1 MQVVDIETGA
11 SREGFLRDHPDCPLR
26 IGGCEFVVGEPDQAD
41 WLVTVFYTKRALTT
55 SIPRQRRIL
64 LMTEPG
70 GYYPPDYVNQ
80 FGILVSPFIVP
91 GFDGIWHQSHG
102 ALGNFFGMEYLPQG
116 GVRTRYDYRA
126 LVDLPVPEERS
137 DDISLVISSKTQL
150 AGHRERLRFLEQ
162 ARRALG
168 PRLHVY
174 GRGFA
179 PVAVKAD
186 AILPY
191 KYHLVLENTVMP
203 SYWTEKIGD
212 AYLGYA
218 FPIVSGPPD
227 LDRWFPPDSFAAIDI
242 AQPDAAIATIIKAMD
257 GALYENRFAAILEA
271 RRRLMRS
278 ERLAPVIARVIAAHP
293 NSAPRLPTPERLR
306 AMPKPGVL
314 RRIGREAARFYWRVD
329 RRFRSA

>member
-1 MQVVDIETGA
+1 MQIVDIETGTG
-11 SREGFLRDHPDCPLR
+11 REGFLRDHPDCPLR
-26 IGGCEFVVGEPDQAD
+26 IGDCEFVVDDPDRAD
-41 WLVTVFYTKRALTT
+41 WLVTMFYTKRTLTT

-64 LMTEPG
+64 LMTEPS

-80 FGILVSPFIVP
+80 FGILVSPFAVP
-91 GFDGIWHQSHG
+91 GFEGIWHQSHG
-102 ALGNFFGMEYLPQG
+102 ALGSFFGVEYLPQG
-116 GVRTRYDYRA
+116 GIRTRYDYRA
-126 LVDLPVPEERS
+126 LANLPVPEERS

-150 AGHRERLRFLEQ
+150 PGHRRRLRFLDQ

-174 GRGFA
+174 GRGYR

-212 AYLGYA
+212 AYVGYA

-227 LDRWFPPDSFAAIDI
+227 LGRWFPPESFAAIDI
-242 AQPDAAIATIIKAMD
+242 AKPEAAIATIVAAMD
-257 GALYENRFAAILEA
+257 GALYESRFDAILAA
-271 RRRLMRS
+271 RQRLLLS
-278 ERLAPVIARVIAAHP
+278 ERMAPVIARVIAAHP
-293 NSAPRLPTPERLR
+293 DAAPRLPAPESVR
-306 AMPKPGVL
+306 AIPRPGVL
-314 RRIGREAARFYWRVD
+314 RRIRREAARFYWRVD
-329 RRFRSA
+329 RRLRSA